1 MSLFKNP
8 QFTSRK
14 LKDES
19 YPPGTTAVWHVGR
32 GKLTAKNGFTLI
44 ELLGSLAIIAVLV
57 TIIFTSMSS
66 FRNSKALQT
75 VSEDV
80 LSLLDE
86 AKNNTLSAKDNY
98 SYGVHFES
106 AKMVLFRAP
115 TYSGLEVTNKKVDV
129 DNAVQIYSI
138 VLAGGGP
145 NVIFQKLTGKTSQN
159 GTVIIRLK
167 SDNSKTKTIVIAESG
182 VASSN

>member
-32 GKLTAKNGFTLI
+32 GKLADKNGFTLI

-86 AKNNTLSAKDNY
+86 AKITPCQPKITILMVCILNPQKWFFSARQHTPVWK
-98 SYGVHFES
+98 
-106 AKMVLFRAP
+106 
-115 TYSGLEVTNKKVDV
+115 
-129 DNAVQIYSI
+129 
-138 VLAGGGP
+138 
-145 NVIFQKLTGKTSQN
+145 
-159 GTVIIRLK
+159 
-167 SDNSKTKTIVIAESG
+167 
-182 VASSN
+182 